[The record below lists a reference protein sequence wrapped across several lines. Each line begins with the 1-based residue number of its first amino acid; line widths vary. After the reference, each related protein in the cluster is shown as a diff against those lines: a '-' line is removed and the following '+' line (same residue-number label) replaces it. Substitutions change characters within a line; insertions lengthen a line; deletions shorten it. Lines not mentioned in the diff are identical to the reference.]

1 MQGRFY
7 ARARRP
13 LVRCV
18 WSRFDASP
26 SRLRQICQARSRC
39 FVVPSPFLLRTF
51 VSAVTMIGSTNHA
64 HLPLGKVNVWSC
76 KAARFLILSIFL
88 SCDVVCETRLDAKC
102 LLNSDEPMNAVLLVG
117 MSLTGPWNALN
128 FQKFRLLDAETLVAP
143 QKKPSPCNV
152 NVDVQV
158 APAPKHSSAAF
169 CPTLCSIFALF
180 QPKIRLFAKAMAL
193 SRAHTLFA
201 WYTVLQSQRRS
212 NPFNCAS
219 IMSDHA
225 TSGTQYL
232 LYCSI
237 RLLLILCFLPKFGPP
252 MLQFITQIILET
264 LEAVIKYYNS
274 VQHNYD
280 ILSQYSSISLALR
293 FDDSYVPR
301 IFATLKP
308 CARHNNSSNGW
319 KIGRHG
325 GSRVSP
331 HFESLG
337 PGGVQS
343 LSTTFFFWGGNNKNE
358 WPRRLWSKESPSLW
372 ETQKSPL
379 VDPLTQQGMN
389 LKTKGTWQLGINIQ
403 TTSKTYSINGTND
416 YLN

>member
-1 MQGRFY
+1 M
-7 ARARRP
+7 
-13 LVRCV
+13 
-18 WSRFDASP
+18 W
-26 SRLRQICQARSRC
+26 
-39 FVVPSPFLLRTF
+39 FV
-51 VSAVTMIGSTNHA
+51 
-64 HLPLGKVNVWSC
+64 K
-76 KAARFLILSIFL
+76 
-88 SCDVVCETRLDAKC
+88 TRLDAKC
-102 LLNSDEPMNAVLLVG
+102 LLNSDEPMNADLLAG

-128 FQKFRLLDAETLVAP
+128 FEKFRLLDAETLVAP

-193 SRAHTLFA
+193 SCAHTLFA

-237 RLLLILCFLPKFGPP
+237 RFLLILCFLPKFGPP

-264 LEAVIKYYNS
+264 LEAVIKYYNN

-293 FDDSYVPR
+293 FDVSYVPR

-308 CARHNNSSNGW
+308 CARHNSSNGW

-337 PGGVQS
+337 PGGVRS
-343 LSTTFFFWGGNNKNE
+343 LSTTFSFFWGTTETNGRGDSEARKVHHFGRPKKVP
-358 WPRRLWSKESPSLW
+358 WWILWHSKVWTLKLKALGSWES
-372 ETQKSPL
+372 TYKRH
-379 VDPLTQQGMN
+379 
-389 LKTKGTWQLGINIQ
+389 LKQIYYHIQ
-403 TTSKTYSINGTND
+403 
-416 YLN
+416 